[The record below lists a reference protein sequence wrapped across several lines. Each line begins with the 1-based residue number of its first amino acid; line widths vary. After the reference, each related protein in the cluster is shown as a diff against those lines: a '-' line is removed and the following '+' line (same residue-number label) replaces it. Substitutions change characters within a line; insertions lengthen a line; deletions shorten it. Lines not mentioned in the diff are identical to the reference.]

1 MFQNLFIKSRKLSI
15 KYLSKYLKIDFFTK
29 YILIDSRSKLR
40 SNKLFFF
47 MSCSVTSV
55 FTFKIESTFD
65 EWAAIF
71 DSAEADKRHSE
82 FDIKPLFRGVSK
94 DDPQRIIVIH
104 QAPEGNVQKFVEA
117 NGDWM
122 ATHRVDLSTM
132 EESSWTASLT
142 KDDSC
147 D

>member
-1 MFQNLFIKSRKLSI
+1 
-15 KYLSKYLKIDFFTK
+15 
-29 YILIDSRSKLR
+29 
-40 SNKLFFF
+40 

-71 DSAEADKRHSE
+71 DSAEANKRH
-82 FDIKPLFRGVSK
+82 
-94 DDPQRIIVIH
+94 PQRIIVIH

-132 EESSWTASLT
+132 EESQQWRNPLGLLH
-142 KDDSC
+142 
-147 D
+147 

>member
-1 MFQNLFIKSRKLSI
+1 
-15 KYLSKYLKIDFFTK
+15 
-29 YILIDSRSKLR
+29 
-40 SNKLFFF
+40 

-65 EWAAIF
+65 EWAKIF
-71 DSAEADKRHSE
+71 DSEEAYKRHSL
-82 FDIKPLFRGVSK
+82 FDINPLYRGVSK
-94 DDPQRIIVIH
+94 EDPQKVIVIH

-117 NGDWM
+117 NGEWM

-132 EESSWTASLT
+132 EESSWTASQT
-142 KDDSC
+142 KDGCC

>member
-1 MFQNLFIKSRKLSI
+1 
-15 KYLSKYLKIDFFTK
+15 
-29 YILIDSRSKLR
+29 
-40 SNKLFFF
+40 

-94 DDPQRIIVIH
+94 EDPQKIIVIH

-132 EESSWTASLT
+132 HESSWTSSLT
-142 KDDSC
+142 KDSCCDSQMKRSLLTGLSLITNFLAINLLRPNLNEYTLRLLQ
-147 D
+147 DIN

>member
-1 MFQNLFIKSRKLSI
+1 
-15 KYLSKYLKIDFFTK
+15 
-29 YILIDSRSKLR
+29 
-40 SNKLFFF
+40 

-65 EWAAIF
+65 EWVAIF
-71 DSAEADKRHSE
+71 DSKEANKRHAE
-82 FDIKPLFRGVSK
+82 FDIKPLYRGVSK
-94 DDPQRIIVIH
+94 EDPQKVIVIH

-117 NGDWM
+117 NGNWM

-132 EESSWTASLT
+132 NETSWTAFS
-142 KDDSC
+142 KSDRCC

>member
-1 MFQNLFIKSRKLSI
+1 
-15 KYLSKYLKIDFFTK
+15 
-29 YILIDSRSKLR
+29 
-40 SNKLFFF
+40 
-47 MSCSVTSV
+47 MSCLVTSV

-65 EWAAIF
+65 QWAAIF
-71 DSAEADKRHSE
+71 DSAEADKRHSA
-82 FDIKPLFRGVSK
+82 FDIRPLFRGVSK
-94 DDPQRIIVIH
+94 EDPQRIIVIH

-117 NGDWM
+117 NGEWM

-142 KDDSC
+142 KDDCC

>member
-1 MFQNLFIKSRKLSI
+1 
-15 KYLSKYLKIDFFTK
+15 
-29 YILIDSRSKLR
+29 
-40 SNKLFFF
+40 
-47 MSCSVTSV
+47 MSSLVTSV
-55 FTFKIESTFD
+55 FTFKIESTFN

-71 DSAEADKRHSE
+71 DSAEADKRHCE

-94 DDPQRIIVIH
+94 EDSQKVIVIH
-104 QAPEGNVQKFVEA
+104 QAPKGNVQKFVEA

-132 EESSWTASLT
+132 EETSWTST
-142 KDDSC
+142 PMVDGSC

>member
-1 MFQNLFIKSRKLSI
+1 
-15 KYLSKYLKIDFFTK
+15 
-29 YILIDSRSKLR
+29 
-40 SNKLFFF
+40 

-71 DSAEADKRHSE
+71 DSEEADKRHSE

-94 DDPQRIIVIH
+94 DDPQKIIVIH

-117 NGDWM
+117 NGDWICLLYTSPSPRDM
-122 ATHRVDLSTM
+122 RRSRM
-132 EESSWTASLT
+132 PSSA
-142 KDDSC
+142 
-147 D
+147 